1 MVYYYHKLIKNEN
14 LETVCEECKKG
25 ARGCVQCKK
34 ELIEK
39 MNEFLKPIREKKEYL
54 RNHPEEVEEI
64 LKSGTEKA
72 KEKASKTLKEVKSAM
87 KINYFD

>member
-1 MVYYYHKLIKNEN
+1 
-14 LETVCEECKKG
+14 
-25 ARGCVQCKK
+25 
-34 ELIEK
+34 

-64 LKSGTEKA
+64 LKSGTKKA